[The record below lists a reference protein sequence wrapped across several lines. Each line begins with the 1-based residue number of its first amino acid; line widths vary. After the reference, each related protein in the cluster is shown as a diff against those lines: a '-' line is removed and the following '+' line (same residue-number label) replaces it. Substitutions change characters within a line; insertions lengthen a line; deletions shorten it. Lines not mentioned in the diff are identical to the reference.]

1 MGISEIRAAKSA
13 LRKKYKQ
20 IRSDFTALNKEH
32 LDYEITHNVLGSMSY
47 KYCKTLLLFS
57 AKGSEPDT
65 NFIAKQALSDGKRVF
80 FPKTFDDGIMTFYRI
95 NDMSEL
101 QKDERFGIKEPPLTA
116 EEYVPKGSAELCIV
130 PGLCFDK
137 NGHRLGYGKGY
148 YDRFLAKFKGVS
160 CGLTYSGC
168 ITDEP
173 LPFEKRYDKSVDLIF
188 SEKGVEIIGGKKK
201 V

>member
-20 IRSDFTALNKEH
+20 IRTDFVTLGKAE
-32 LDYEITHNVLGSMSY
+32 LDKAITNTVLDSMSY
-47 KYCKTLLLFS
+47 KYSKTVLLFS
-57 AKGSEPDT
+57 SIGSEPDT
-65 NFIAKQALSDGKRVF
+65 EAIAVKALADGKRVF
-80 FPKTFDDGIMTFYRI
+80 FPKTYNDGIMKFYRI
-95 NDMSEL
+95 KDMSEL
-101 QKDERFGIKEPPLTA
+101 KKDERFGINEPSENA
-116 EEYVPKGSAELCIV
+116 EEYVPEGTAELCLV

-137 NGHRLGYGKGY
+137 NGHRIGYGKGY

-160 CGLTYSGC
+160 AGLTYSGC

-173 LPFEKRYDKSVDLIF
+173 LAFEKRYDKSVDLIF
-188 SEKGVEIIGGKKK
+188 SEKGVEIIAGKKK